1 MAGHFFSC
9 PGFCQ
14 ISVFIALHDCIVGY
28 INWLAILIASDPV
41 AKTIGLGAILS
52 LFLARDGGP
61 RGGAIRLSHDK
72 ENFEP
77 ILEEDEESEAGV
89 RVDIASSKGII
100 QRLPLAL
107 WNGFRAPLK
116 QQSAVQSPPSPSVD
130 HVHLPAGSPII
141 RATGRSS
148 VRTSRTTG
156 TAYGYGMSRP
166 RILSHTYSIGRSSI
180 GSSLHRRRSTFD
192 ETDIQP
198 STSLSNETP
207 NFAQRLLMANEMAV
221 TNIADLWVAAA
232 MNVDNDEVFLSD
244 DEESDVGG
252 VNGTLH
258 IEQNETS
265 QPSGPDVYPSPAVD
279 PTNTARDETV
289 PRPSLPAAR
298 LAERNQTPGRR
309 RLSHLSHTGAQFR
322 RPQTLSIASSQIPS
336 IYANSGLRAPP
347 GILSEAPVFIDGQGD
362 EETLIPDTAHERQAP
377 MQPPSTFKQLP
388 WMIILQYGLLALH
401 STTHDQVFL
410 SYIVS

>member
-1 MAGHFFSC
+1 M
-9 PGFCQ
+9 
-14 ISVFIALHDCIVGY
+14 
-28 INWLAILIASDPV
+28 
-41 AKTIGLGAILS
+41 
-52 LFLARDGGP
+52 
-61 RGGAIRLSHDK
+61 
-72 ENFEP
+72 
-77 ILEEDEESEAGV
+77 EEDEESEARV
-89 RVDIASSKGII
+89 RDDIAPSKGIV
-100 QRLPLAL
+100 QRLPPAL
-107 WNGFRAPLK
+107 WNRFRALLK
-116 QQSAVQSPPSPSVD
+116 QQSTVQSPLSPSAD

-180 GSSLHRRRSTFD
+180 GSSLHRRRSTFG
-192 ETDIQP
+192 ETDIP
-198 STSLSNETP
+198 SSTSLSNETP

-252 VNGTLH
+252 VDSTLQ
-258 IEQNETS
+258 IEQGETS
-265 QPSGPDVYPSPAVD
+265 QPSGSDGYPSPAVD
-279 PTNTARDETV
+279 PTNAARTEAV
-289 PRPSLPAAR
+289 PRRLSHTAPSLPAAR
-298 LAERNQTPGRR
+298 LTERNQTPGRR
-309 RLSHLSHTGAQFR
+309 RLSHLSQTGAQTR
-322 RPQTLSIASSQIPS
+322 RPQALSTASSQIPS

-347 GILSEAPVFIDGQGD
+347 GILSEAPGLIDGQED
-362 EETLIPDTAHERQAP
+362 EETLIPDTAHERQASF
-377 MQPPSTFKQLP
+377 QPPSTFKQLP